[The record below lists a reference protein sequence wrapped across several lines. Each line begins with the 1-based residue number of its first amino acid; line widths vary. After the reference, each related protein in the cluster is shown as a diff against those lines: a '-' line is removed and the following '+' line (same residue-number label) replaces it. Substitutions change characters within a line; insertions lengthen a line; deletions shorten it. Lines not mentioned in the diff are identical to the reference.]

1 MCKHMTSNKF
11 TNRTRETNFAQTYY
25 DVILN
30 NADSLTTSYQTH
42 IFTNAT
48 RCTSMQLKLAR
59 LINT

>member
-11 TNRTRETNFAQTYY
+11 TNRTRENNFAQIYY

-42 IFTNAT
+42 IFTHAT
-48 RCTSMQLKLAR
+48 RCTSMQLKLG
-59 LINT
+59 